1 MRLLRLLRLLLL
13 LVQEANGQILTIDR
27 SISAD
32 QQERRRLK
40 EIEQLIARS
49 QPRLVGADG
58 ENVEIPQPL
67 YEVLLAAAKA
77 LRQGKAVS
85 IVPTSDELT
94 TQQPADF
101 LNVSRPFLIRLLD
114 HREIPRRMVGMHR
127 RISFDDLLRYRAKRS
142 ADRRKV
148 LTQLTEEAQ
157 DLGIFED

>member
-1 MRLLRLLRLLLL
+1 M
-13 LVQEANGQILTIDR
+13 LTVDR
-27 SISAD
+27 SITAD
-32 QQERRRLK
+32 QQERRQLK

-49 QPRLVGADG
+49 QPCLVGADG
-58 ENVEIPQPL
+58 ESLEIPQPL

-85 IVPTSDELT
+85 IVPTSHEVT
-94 TQQPADF
+94 TQQAADF

-114 HREIPRRMVGMHR
+114 RHEIPHHMVGTHR
-127 RISFDDLLRYRAKRS
+127 RIRFEDLLHYRAKRS

-148 LTQLTEEAQ
+148 FAQLTDEAQ